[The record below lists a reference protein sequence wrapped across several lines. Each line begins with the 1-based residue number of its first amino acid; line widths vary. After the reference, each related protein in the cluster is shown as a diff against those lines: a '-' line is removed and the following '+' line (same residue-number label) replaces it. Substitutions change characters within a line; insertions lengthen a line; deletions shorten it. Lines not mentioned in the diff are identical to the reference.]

1 MTWRYRYNKS
11 NDTFLGFNA
20 DILSTFRQR
29 LSAPINLV
37 MEQEWKEK
45 YRPGM
50 EDAAEEADDDDEEDE
65 SEFPFRSD
73 DIEGNRHK
81 YSLWF
86 IVMAKWWST
95 SGVGEFIPRIYS
107 EVKRIIKYSYYGHTW
122 YFSNI
127 TL

>member
-1 MTWRYRYNKS
+1 M
-11 NDTFLGFNA
+11 GFNA

-81 YSLWF
+81 YSL
-86 IVMAKWWST
+86 
-95 SGVGEFIPRIYS
+95 
-107 EVKRIIKYSYYGHTW
+107 
-122 YFSNI
+122 
-127 TL
+127 